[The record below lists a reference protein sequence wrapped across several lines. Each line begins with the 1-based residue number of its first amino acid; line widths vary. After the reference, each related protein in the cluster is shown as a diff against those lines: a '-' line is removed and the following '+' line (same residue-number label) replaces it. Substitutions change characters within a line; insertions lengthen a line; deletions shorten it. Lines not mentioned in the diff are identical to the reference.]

1 MRRDRASLRRFLA
14 PALACAA
21 LVAAAGIPEARA
33 AAGDWFR
40 TDHGDV
46 RLVAASDA
54 VGQDGTV
61 RLGLQFRMRKGWKI
75 YWRSPGDAGF
85 PPQPTWSGSA
95 NLARADL
102 DWPLPERFT
111 VLGLT
116 TLGYKDEVVLPVTA
130 RLLEPGKALS
140 LRATVPYL
148 TCDDICVPYEAKL
161 GLDLPAGA
169 ETDTREAAL
178 IARFARRVPSRDGES
193 PLAVDGAWL
202 DDAGGRPVLR
212 IAARTDGQFV
222 RPDLIV
228 EGPPGFRFGAP
239 RTELAR
245 GGVEATMQLAVT
257 PPAAAGSGPAPPAL
271 TGQAIT
277 VTLIDRGQAIE
288 RGVEVQRG
296 TARAPPAPLA
306 PETQAAPEPFAQP
319 AAFGWRDFA
328 VILALALAG
337 GLILNLMPCVLPVL
351 SIKLLSAVGHGGAEA
366 GRVRAGFLAS
376 AAGIV
381 TSFLALA
388 SLAVGLKAAG
398 LAVGW
403 GIQFQQPVF
412 ILLMAVV
419 VALFA
424 ANLWGLFEIALP
436 GAVADAAYRAGEG
449 RHLRA
454 HFAMGAFATLLATP
468 CTAPFLGTAVGFA
481 LSRGAAEIYAVFTA
495 LGIGLALPYLL
506 VAAAP
511 RLATALPPP
520 GPWMVTLR
528 RLLGLA
534 LAGTAVWLLT
544 VLRAQAGLV
553 PALAAG
559 AALTAMVGVLA
570 LGRVLRRKP
579 GGLTWGVAA
588 LCAILAVALPPQL
601 ERLSGGAETAAGDR
615 PAAPRPSGLVRW
627 QAFDP
632 EAIAGHVAAGRV
644 VFVDITAEWCL
655 TCQVNKA
662 VALETRD
669 VARQMNGVGV
679 VAMQGDWTRPDPA
692 IGAFLK
698 RFGRFGIPFD
708 VVFGPAAPDGIAL
721 SELLSQREVLGALA
735 AAGGRPAVAGQGR

>member
-1 MRRDRASLRRFLA
+1 
-14 PALACAA
+14 
-21 LVAAAGIPEARA
+21 
-33 AAGDWFR
+33 
-40 TDHGDV
+40 
-46 RLVAASDA
+46 
-54 VGQDGTV
+54 
-61 RLGLQFRMRKGWKI
+61 
-75 YWRSPGDAGF
+75 
-85 PPQPTWSGSA
+85 
-95 NLARADL
+95 
-102 DWPLPERFT
+102 
-111 VLGLT
+111 
-116 TLGYKDEVVLPVTA
+116 
-130 RLLEPGKALS
+130 
-140 LRATVPYL
+140 
-148 TCDDICVPYEAKL
+148 
-161 GLDLPAGA
+161 
-169 ETDTREAAL
+169 
-178 IARFARRVPSRDGES
+178 
-193 PLAVDGAWL
+193 
-202 DDAGGRPVLR
+202 
-212 IAARTDGQFV
+212 
-222 RPDLIV
+222 
-228 EGPPGFRFGAP
+228 
-239 RTELAR
+239 
-245 GGVEATMQLAVT
+245 MQLAVT
-257 PPAAAGSGPAPPAL
+257 PPAAKEPGAAPPAL
-271 TGQAIT
+271 AGQAIT
-277 VTLIDRGQAIE
+277 VTLVDRGQAIE
-288 RGVEVQRG
+288 RGVEVRRG
-296 TARAPPAPLA
+296 MARAPPGPLA
-306 PETQAAPEPFAQP
+306 PETQAVPEPFAPP
-319 AAFGWRDFA
+319 AAFDWRDFA

-412 ILLMAVV
+412 ILVMAVV
-419 VALFA
+419 VVLFA

-454 HFAMGAFATLLATP
+454 HFATGAFATLLATP

-544 VLRAQAGLV
+544 VLRAQAGLA

-559 AALTAMVGVLA
+559 AALTAMIGVLA
-570 LGRVLRRKP
+570 LGRAMRRRP
-579 GGLTWGVAA
+579 GGLAWGVAA
-588 LCAILAVALPPQL
+588 FCAVAAVVLPPQL
-601 ERLSGGAETAAGDR
+601 ERWMGTETVAGDR
-615 PAAPRPSGLVRW
+615 AAAPRQTGLVRW
-627 QAFDP
+627 QPFDP

-679 VAMQGDWTRPDPA
+679 VAMQGDWTRPDPV
-692 IGAFLK
+692 IGEFLK
-698 RFGRFGIPFD
+698 RFGRFGIPFN

-735 AAGGRPAVAGQGR
+735 TAGGHPAVAGQGR